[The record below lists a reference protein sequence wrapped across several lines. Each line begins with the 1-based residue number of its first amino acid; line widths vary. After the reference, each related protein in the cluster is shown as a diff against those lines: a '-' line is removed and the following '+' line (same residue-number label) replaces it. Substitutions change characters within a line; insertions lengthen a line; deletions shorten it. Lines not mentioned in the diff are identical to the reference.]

1 MDLTT
6 KILDLS
12 ACYRRISAVFP
23 YFPRLD
29 FDFEGWYEECVRRA
43 IAAEDEKTYHLTLM
57 AFLNRLGDGHTDYTP
72 PRAWLNRVGYLP
84 FRLEAFREGYYR
96 QGRRVLALDGV
107 SMEEWAERMEKILPG
122 RENFLYPGPF
132 QAYLPLFLTGETHVL
147 TTETGEETF
156 TLGRER
162 PKPDPFY
169 PEAAWSYKTLS
180 ETPRMRRYDGNIL
193 YIRLDHFLTDWSKP
207 IRSALTDGTNWQGV
221 VLDIR
226 QNIGGMTAFAAKV
239 AELFFDGEF
248 SGCQKWTRLS
258 RGVDLASGS
267 QIIGMTPEELEKL
280 GVDEGDK
287 RCLDTLKGRNFENY
301 TDRFGEIGQKAVYS
315 GPLTLLVGPNTVSAA
330 EDFTAMFRSNKR
342 AWLLG
347 MPTRGTTGTPLMERL
362 PGGGS
367 IRVVSVGY
375 RLLDGTEFIGRG
387 IQPDEWSQP
396 DPAEWFAGK
405 DKALQLALERFGMG
419 SDLPNRC

>member
-1 MDLTT
+1 MDLTA

-12 ACYRRISAVFP
+12 ECYRRISSVFP

-29 FDFEGWYEECVRRA
+29 FDFEGWYGECVRRA
-43 IAAEDEKTYHLTLM
+43 AAAADEKTYHLTLM

-72 PRAWLNRVGYLP
+72 PRGWLDQIGYLP
-84 FRLEAFREGYYR
+84 FRLEAFPKGYYR

-107 SMEEWAERMEKILPG
+107 SMEEWADRMKEILPG
-122 RENFLYPGPF
+122 RGNYLYPGPF
-132 QAYLPLFLTGETHVL
+132 QAYLPMFLTGETHVL
-147 TTETGEETF
+147 TTEAGEELF
-156 TLGRER
+156 TLSRER
-162 PKPDPFY
+162 PKASQFC
-169 PEAAWSYKTLS
+169 PEAAWHYEILS
-180 ETPRMRRYDGNIL
+180 ETPWMRRYDGDIL
-193 YIRLDHFLTDWSKP
+193 YIRLDHFLTDWSKS
-207 IRSALTDGTNWQGV
+207 ICSALTDGTSWQGI

-248 SGCQKWTRLS
+248 SGCRKWTRLT

-267 QIIGMTPEELEKL
+267 QIIGMTSEELEKL
-280 GVDEGDK
+280 GANEGE
-287 RCLDTLKGRNFENY
+287 RCSLDTLKGRNFENY
-301 TDRFGEIGQKAVYS
+301 TDRFGKIGQKAVYS

-330 EDFTAMFRSNKR
+330 EDFTAMFHSNRR

-347 MPTRGTTGTPLMERL
+347 MPTRGTTGTPLLERL
-362 PGGGS
+362 PGGGN

-396 DPAEWFAGK
+396 DPAEWFAGD
-405 DKALQLALERFGMG
+405 DKTLRLALERFGMG

>member
-1 MDLTT
+1 MDLTA

-12 ACYRRISAVFP
+12 ECYRRISSVFP
-23 YFPRLD
+23 YFPRLN
-29 FDFEGWYEECVRRA
+29 FDFEGWYGECVRRA
-43 IAAEDEKTYHLTLM
+43 AAAADEKTYHLTLM

-72 PRAWLNRVGYLP
+72 PRGWLDQIGYLP
-84 FRLEAFREGYYR
+84 FRLEAFPKGYYR

-107 SMEEWAERMEKILPG
+107 SMEEWADRMKEILPG
-122 RENFLYPGPF
+122 RGNYLYPGPF
-132 QAYLPLFLTGETHVL
+132 QAYLPMFLTGETHVL
-147 TTETGEETF
+147 TTEAGEELF
-156 TLGRER
+156 TLSRER
-162 PKPDPFY
+162 PKASQFC
-169 PEAAWSYKTLS
+169 PEAAWHYEMLS
-180 ETPRMRRYDGNIL
+180 ETPWMRRYDGDIL
-193 YIRLDHFLTDWSKP
+193 YIRLDHFLTDWSKS
-207 IRSALTDGTNWQGV
+207 IRSALTDGTSWQGI

-248 SGCQKWTRLS
+248 SGCRKWTRLT

-267 QIIGMTPEELEKL
+267 QIIGMTSEELEKL
-280 GVDEGDK
+280 GANEGE
-287 RCLDTLKGRNFENY
+287 RCSLDTLKGRNFENY
-301 TDRFGEIGQKAVYS
+301 TDRFGKIGQKAVYS

-330 EDFTAMFRSNKR
+330 EDFTAMFHSNRR

-347 MPTRGTTGTPLMERL
+347 MPTRGTTGTPLLERL
-362 PGGGS
+362 PGGGN

-396 DPAEWFAGK
+396 DPAEWFAGD
-405 DKALQLALERFGMG
+405 DKTLRLALERFGMG

>member
-1 MDLTT
+1 MDLTA

-12 ACYRRISAVFP
+12 ECYRRISSVFP

-29 FDFEGWYEECVRRA
+29 FDFEGWYGECVRRA
-43 IAAEDEKTYHLTLM
+43 AAAADEKTYHLTLM

-72 PRAWLNRVGYLP
+72 PRGWLDQIGYLP
-84 FRLEAFREGYYR
+84 FRLEAFPKGYYR

-107 SMEEWAERMEKILPG
+107 SMEEWADRMKEILPG
-122 RENFLYPGPF
+122 RGNYLYPGPF
-132 QAYLPLFLTGETHVL
+132 QAYLPMFLTGETHVL
-147 TTETGEETF
+147 TTEAGEELF
-156 TLGRER
+156 TLSRER
-162 PKPDPFY
+162 PKASQFC
-169 PEAAWSYKTLS
+169 PEAAWHYEILS
-180 ETPRMRRYDGNIL
+180 ETPQMRRYDGDIL
-193 YIRLDHFLTDWSKP
+193 YIRLDHFLADRSKS
-207 IRSALTDGTNWQGV
+207 IRSALTDGTSWQGI

-248 SGCQKWTRLS
+248 SGCRKWTRLT

-267 QIIGMTPEELEKL
+267 QIIGMTSEELEKL
-280 GVDEGDK
+280 GADEGD
-287 RCLDTLKGRNFENY
+287 RCSLDTLKGRNFENY
-301 TDRFGEIGQKAVYS
+301 TDRFGKIGQKAVYS

-330 EDFTAMFRSNKR
+330 EDFTAMFHSNRR

-347 MPTRGTTGTPLMERL
+347 MPTRGTTGTPLLERL
-362 PGGGS
+362 PGGGN

-396 DPAEWFAGK
+396 DPAEWFAGD
-405 DKALQLALERFGMG
+405 DKTLRLALERFGMG

>member
-1 MDLTT
+1 MDLTA

-12 ACYRRISAVFP
+12 ECYCRISSVFP

-29 FDFEGWYEECVRRA
+29 FDFEAWYGECVRRA
-43 IAAEDEKTYHLTLM
+43 AAAADEKIYHLTLM

-72 PRAWLNRVGYLP
+72 PRGWLDQIGYLP
-84 FRLEAFREGYYR
+84 FRLEAFPKGYYR

-107 SMEEWAERMEKILPG
+107 SMEEWADRMKEILPG
-122 RENFLYPGPF
+122 RGNYLYPGPF
-132 QAYLPLFLTGETHVL
+132 QAYLPMFLTGETHVL
-147 TTETGEETF
+147 TTEAGEELF
-156 TLGRER
+156 TLSRER
-162 PKPDPFY
+162 PKASQFC
-169 PEAAWSYKTLS
+169 PEAAWHYEILS
-180 ETPRMRRYDGNIL
+180 ETPRMRRYDGDIL
-193 YIRLDHFLTDWSKP
+193 YIRLDHFLADRSKS
-207 IRSALTDGTNWQGV
+207 IRSALTDGTSWQGI

-248 SGCQKWTRLS
+248 SGCRKWTRLT

-267 QIIGMTPEELEKL
+267 QIIGMTSEELEKL
-280 GVDEGDK
+280 GANEGE
-287 RCLDTLKGRNFENY
+287 RCSLDTLKGRNFENY
-301 TDRFGEIGQKAVYS
+301 TDRFGKIGQKAVYS

-330 EDFTAMFRSNKR
+330 EDFTAMFHSNRR

-347 MPTRGTTGTPLMERL
+347 MPTRGTTGTPLLERL
-362 PGGGS
+362 PGGGN

-396 DPAEWFAGK
+396 DPAEWFAGD
-405 DKALQLALERFGMG
+405 DKTLRLALERFGMG

>member
-1 MDLTT
+1 MDLTA

-12 ACYRRISAVFP
+12 ECYRRISSVFP

-29 FDFEGWYEECVRRA
+29 FDFEGWYGECVRRA
-43 IAAEDEKTYHLTLM
+43 AAAADEKTYHLTLM

-72 PRAWLNRVGYLP
+72 PRGWLDQIGYLP
-84 FRLEAFREGYYR
+84 FRLEAFPKGYYR

-107 SMEEWAERMEKILPG
+107 SMEEWADRMKEILPG
-122 RENFLYPGPF
+122 RGNYLYPGPF
-132 QAYLPLFLTGETHVL
+132 QAYLPMFLTGETHVL
-147 TTETGEETF
+147 TTEAGEELF
-156 TLGRER
+156 TLSRER
-162 PKPDPFY
+162 PKASQFC
-169 PEAAWSYKTLS
+169 PEAAWHYEILS
-180 ETPRMRRYDGNIL
+180 ETPQMRRYDGDIL
-193 YIRLDHFLTDWSKP
+193 YIRLDHFLADRSKS
-207 IRSALTDGTNWQGV
+207 IRSALTDGTSWQGI

-248 SGCQKWTRLS
+248 SGCQKWTRLT

-267 QIIGMTPEELEKL
+267 QIIGMTSEELEKL
-280 GVDEGDK
+280 GADEGD
-287 RCLDTLKGRNFENY
+287 RCSLDTLKGRNFENY
-301 TDRFGEIGQKAVYS
+301 TDRFGKIGQKAVYS

-330 EDFTAMFRSNKR
+330 EDFTAMFHSNRR

-362 PGGGS
+362 PGGGN

-396 DPAEWFAGK
+396 DPAEWFAGD
-405 DKALQLALERFGMG
+405 DKTLRLALERFGMG

>member
-1 MDLTT
+1 MDLTA

-12 ACYRRISAVFP
+12 ECYRRISSVFP

-29 FDFEGWYEECVRRA
+29 FDFEGWYGECVRRA
-43 IAAEDEKTYHLTLM
+43 AAAADEKTYHLTLM

-72 PRAWLNRVGYLP
+72 PRGWLDQIGYLP
-84 FRLEAFREGYYR
+84 FRLEAFPKGYYR

-107 SMEEWAERMEKILPG
+107 SMEEWADRMKEILPG
-122 RENFLYPGPF
+122 RGNYLYPGPF
-132 QAYLPLFLTGETHVL
+132 QAYLPMFLTGETHVL
-147 TTETGEETF
+147 TTEAGEELF
-156 TLGRER
+156 TLSRER
-162 PKPDPFY
+162 PKASQFC
-169 PEAAWSYKTLS
+169 PEAAWHYEILS
-180 ETPRMRRYDGNIL
+180 ETPQMRRYDGDIL
-193 YIRLDHFLTDWSKP
+193 YIRLDHFLADRSKS
-207 IRSALTDGTNWQGV
+207 IRSALTDGTSWQGI

-226 QNIGGMTAFAAKV
+226 QNVGGMTAFAAKV

-248 SGCQKWTRLS
+248 SGCQKWTRLT

-267 QIIGMTPEELEKL
+267 QIIGMTSEELEKL
-280 GVDEGDK
+280 GADEGD
-287 RCLDTLKGRNFENY
+287 RCSLDTLKGRNFENY
-301 TDRFGEIGQKAVYS
+301 TDRFGKIGQKAVYS

-330 EDFTAMFRSNKR
+330 EDFTAMFHSNRR

-347 MPTRGTTGTPLMERL
+347 MPTRGTTGTPLLERL
-362 PGGGS
+362 PGGGN

-396 DPAEWFAGK
+396 DPAEWFAGD
-405 DKALQLALERFGMG
+405 DKTLRLALERFGMG

>member
-1 MDLTT
+1 MDLTA

-12 ACYRRISAVFP
+12 ECYRRISSVFP

-29 FDFEGWYEECVRRA
+29 FDFEGWYGECVRRA
-43 IAAEDEKTYHLTLM
+43 AAAADEKTYHLTLM

-72 PRAWLNRVGYLP
+72 PRDWLDQIGYLP
-84 FRLEAFREGYYR
+84 FRLEAFPIGYYR

-107 SMEEWAERMEKILPG
+107 SMEEWADRMKEILPG
-122 RENFLYPGPF
+122 RGNYLYPGPF
-132 QAYLPLFLTGETHVL
+132 QAYLPMFLTGETHVL
-147 TTETGEETF
+147 TTEAGEELF
-156 TLGRER
+156 TLSRER
-162 PKPDPFY
+162 PKASQFC
-169 PEAAWSYKTLS
+169 PEAAWHYEILS
-180 ETPRMRRYDGNIL
+180 ETPRMRRYDGDIL
-193 YIRLDHFLTDWSKP
+193 YIRLDHFLTDWSKS
-207 IRSALTDGTNWQGV
+207 IRSALTDGTSWQGI

-248 SGCQKWTRLS
+248 SGCQKWTRLT

-267 QIIGMTPEELEKL
+267 QIIGMTSEELEKL
-280 GVDEGDK
+280 GADEGE
-287 RCLDTLKGRNFENY
+287 RCSLDTLKGRNFENY
-301 TDRFGEIGQKAVYS
+301 TDRFGKIGQKAAYS

-330 EDFTAMFRSNKR
+330 EDFTAMFHSNRR

-362 PGGGS
+362 PGGGN

-396 DPAEWFAGK
+396 DPAEWFAGD
-405 DKALQLALERFGMG
+405 DKTLRLALERFGMG

>member
-1 MDLTT
+1 MDLTA

-12 ACYRRISAVFP
+12 ECYRRISSVFP

-29 FDFEGWYEECVRRA
+29 FDFEGWYGECVRRA
-43 IAAEDEKTYHLTLM
+43 AAAADEKTYHLTLM

-72 PRAWLNRVGYLP
+72 PRGWLDQIGYLP
-84 FRLEAFREGYYR
+84 FRLEAFPKGYYR

-107 SMEEWAERMEKILPG
+107 SMEEWADRMKEILPG
-122 RENFLYPGPF
+122 RGNYLYPGPF
-132 QAYLPLFLTGETHVL
+132 QAYLPMFLTGETHVL
-147 TTETGEETF
+147 TTEAGGELF
-156 TLGRER
+156 TLSRER
-162 PKPDPFY
+162 PKASQFC
-169 PEAAWSYKTLS
+169 PEAAWHYEMLS
-180 ETPRMRRYDGNIL
+180 ETPRMRRYDGDIL
-193 YIRLDHFLTDWSKP
+193 YIRLDHFLADRSKS
-207 IRSALTDGTNWQGV
+207 IRLALTDGTSWQGV

-248 SGCQKWTRLS
+248 SGCRKWTRLT

-267 QIIGMTPEELEKL
+267 QIIGMTSEELEKL
-280 GVDEGDK
+280 GANEGE
-287 RCLDTLKGRNFENY
+287 RCSLDTLKGRNFENY
-301 TDRFGEIGQKAVYS
+301 TDRFGKIGQKAVYS

-330 EDFTAMFRSNKR
+330 EDFTAMFHSNRR

-347 MPTRGTTGTPLMERL
+347 MPTRGTTGTPLLERL
-362 PGGGS
+362 PGGGN

-396 DPAEWFAGK
+396 DPAEWFAGD
-405 DKALQLALERFGMG
+405 DKTLRLALERFGMG

>member
-1 MDLTT
+1 MDLTA

-12 ACYRRISAVFP
+12 ECYRRISSVFP

-29 FDFEGWYEECVRRA
+29 FDFEGWYGECVRRA
-43 IAAEDEKTYHLTLM
+43 AAAADEKTYHLTLM

-72 PRAWLNRVGYLP
+72 PRDWLDQIGYLP
-84 FRLEAFREGYYR
+84 FRLEAFPKGYYR

-107 SMEEWAERMEKILPG
+107 SMEEWADRMKEILPG
-122 RENFLYPGPF
+122 RGNYLYPGPF
-132 QAYLPLFLTGETHVL
+132 QAYLPMFLTGETHVL
-147 TTETGEETF
+147 TTEAGEELF
-156 TLGRER
+156 TLSRER
-162 PKPDPFY
+162 PKASQFC
-169 PEAAWSYKTLS
+169 PEAAWHYEILS
-180 ETPRMRRYDGNIL
+180 ETPQMRRYDGDIL
-193 YIRLDHFLTDWSKP
+193 YIRLDHFLTDWSKS
-207 IRSALTDGTNWQGV
+207 IRSALTDGTSWQGI

-248 SGCQKWTRLS
+248 SGCQKWTRLT

-267 QIIGMTPEELEKL
+267 QIIGMTSEELEKL
-280 GVDEGDK
+280 GADEGE
-287 RCLDTLKGRNFENY
+287 RCSLDTLKGRNFENY
-301 TDRFGEIGQKAVYS
+301 TDRFGKIGQKAVYS

-330 EDFTAMFRSNKR
+330 EDFTAMFHSNRR

-347 MPTRGTTGTPLMERL
+347 MPTRGTTGTPLLERL
-362 PGGGS
+362 PGGGN

-396 DPAEWFAGK
+396 DPAEWFAGD
-405 DKALQLALERFGMG
+405 DKTLRLALERFGMG

>member
-1 MDLTT
+1 MDLTA

-12 ACYRRISAVFP
+12 ECYRRISSVFP

-29 FDFEGWYEECVRRA
+29 FDFEGWYGECVRRA
-43 IAAEDEKTYHLTLM
+43 AAAADEKTYHLTLM

-72 PRAWLNRVGYLP
+72 PRGWLDQIGYLP
-84 FRLEAFREGYYR
+84 FRLEAFPKGYYR

-107 SMEEWAERMEKILPG
+107 SMEEWADRMKEILPG
-122 RENFLYPGPF
+122 RGNYLYPGPF
-132 QAYLPLFLTGETHVL
+132 QAYLPMFLTGETHVL
-147 TTETGEETF
+147 TTEAGEELF
-156 TLGRER
+156 TLSRER
-162 PKPDPFY
+162 PKASQFC
-169 PEAAWSYKTLS
+169 PEAAWHYEILS
-180 ETPRMRRYDGNIL
+180 ETPQMRRYDGDIL
-193 YIRLDHFLTDWSKP
+193 YIRLDHFLADRSKS
-207 IRSALTDGTNWQGV
+207 IRSALTDGTSWQGI

-248 SGCQKWTRLS
+248 SGCQKWTRLT

-267 QIIGMTPEELEKL
+267 QIIGMTSEELEKL
-280 GVDEGDK
+280 GANEGE
-287 RCLDTLKGRNFENY
+287 RCSLDTLKGRNFENY
-301 TDRFGEIGQKAVYS
+301 TDRFGKIGQKAVYS

-330 EDFTAMFRSNKR
+330 EDFTAMFHSNRR

-347 MPTRGTTGTPLMERL
+347 MPTRGTTGTPLLERL
-362 PGGGS
+362 PGGGN

-396 DPAEWFAGK
+396 DPAEWFAGD
-405 DKALQLALERFGMG
+405 DKTLRLALERFGMG